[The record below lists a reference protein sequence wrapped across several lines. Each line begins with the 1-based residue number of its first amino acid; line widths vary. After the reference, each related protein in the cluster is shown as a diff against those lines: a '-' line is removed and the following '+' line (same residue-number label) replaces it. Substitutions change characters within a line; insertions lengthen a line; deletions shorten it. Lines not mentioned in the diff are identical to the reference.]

1 LKQLILCSAQRPSE
15 RVPAPLRARMPQ
27 LLLSVQAD
35 DSTAAAPYIAS
46 MLRELPFKTIGDVAA
61 HGLELHVYCP
71 SCYSTRQPANL
82 DGWADRCFATA
93 RFRCSG
99 TRHTGT
105 PCQGTGMPVIRPAEL
120 LPVGGPVTL
129 AFLTCPRCI
138 WEINQVQL
146 HKPPWSRSKQP
157 YRCPG
162 CSGRVEWHIHRQAWR
177 PFGASKGPQSS
188 DVGRP

>member
-1 LKQLILCSAQRPSE
+1 
-15 RVPAPLRARMPQ
+15 MPQ

-35 DSTAAAPYIAS
+35 DSTAAALYIAS
-46 MLRELPFKTIGDVAA
+46 MLRELPFKTIGDVVA

-82 DGWADRCFATA
+82 DRWADRCFATA

-105 PCQGTGMPVIRPAEL
+105 PRQGTGMPVIRPAKL

-146 HKPPWSRSKQP
+146 HKPPWSGSKQP

-162 CSGRVEWHIHRQAWR
+162 CSGRVEWPIHRPAWR
-177 PFGASKGPQSS
+177 PFGASKGRQSS